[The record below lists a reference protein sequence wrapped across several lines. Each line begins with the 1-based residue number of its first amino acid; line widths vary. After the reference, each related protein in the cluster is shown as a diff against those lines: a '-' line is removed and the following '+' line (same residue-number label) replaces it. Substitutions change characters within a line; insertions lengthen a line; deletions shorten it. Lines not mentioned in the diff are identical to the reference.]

1 MNAGKQEEVAE
12 RIGYV
17 AIALSCDYAAR
28 GGCIEVEDFE
38 QIMWVALLERIDDQ
52 TFTARPVNQ
61 VVNKLAWVARDWAR
75 REFNLYTNRTVEVEG
90 MTQDDDSANP
100 WEFFEMEIDS
110 PYPGLDLASAIE
122 AAITADAGTTERI
135 ARSLMAGYSKRE
147 TADRLGIGPSLVTYH
162 LQKMRKVLSQARLA
176 A

>member
-1 MNAGKQEEVAE
+1 MNAEKQEKVAE

-17 AIALSCDYAAR
+17 AIALSRDYAAR
-28 GGCIEVEDFE
+28 GGCIEAEDFE
-38 QIMWVALLERIDDQ
+38 QVMWVALLERQEDQ
-52 TFTARPVNQ
+52 SFTTRPVNQ

-75 REFNLYTNRTVEVEG
+75 REFNLHTNRNIEVEG
-90 MTQDDDSANP
+90 MTQDDDGADP
-100 WEFFEMEIDS
+100 WEFLALEIDS

-122 AAITADAGTTERI
+122 AAITALGGTTERI

>member
-1 MNAGKQEEVAE
+1 MNAGKQEEVAT

-17 AIALSCDYAAR
+17 AIALARDYAAR
-28 GGCIEVEDFE
+28 GGCIEPEDFE
-38 QIMWVALLERIDDQ
+38 QVMWVALLERIDDQ

-75 REFNLYTNRTVEVEG
+75 REFNLYTNRTIEVEG
-90 MTQDDDSANP
+90 LTQDGDDTNP
-100 WEFFEMEIDS
+100 WEFLALEIDS

-122 AAITADAGTTERI
+122 AAITALGGTTERI

-162 LQKMRKVLSQARLA
+162 LGKMKKVLSQARLA